1 MKNQTSESLNNVD
14 IEEIIG
20 TQEQIAKTGTNFAFN
35 KLAEKEGRR
44 LLIIEKLNHFG
55 KIYQHYDPKQVEEA
69 LGNLS
74 NVAVLIK
81 KVNEIKLALEIY
93 KVIRNDYKN
102 KHTNIALESIE
113 FAINQL
119 NQNLNEAENN
129 PQVQSDLK
137 QVRENYNYTHSTNYP
152 RII

>member
-1 MKNQTSESLNNVD
+1 MTNQTSENLNNVD

-20 TQEQIAKTGTNFAFN
+20 TQEQIAKTGANFAFN

-55 KIYQHYDPKQVEEA
+55 KIYQHYNPKQVEET

-81 KVNEIKLALEIY
+81 KVNETKLALEIY

-129 PQVQSDLK
+129 SQVQSDLK
-137 QVRENYNYTHSTNYP
+137 QVRENYN
-152 RII
+152 